1 MSEPANQLQ
10 KAYIE
15 VEGKQPPDDKIPCMF
30 NPEQFSFTT
39 TNRWGPGTPPGQ
51 SVPVK
56 TFGGNSSGTF
66 SLKLVF
72 DTTREGGTV
81 TTYTNKLLAL
91 MKIDPD
97 LQGHDEERGS
107 GRPPWIIFH
116 WGTHLHTYHAVITN
130 LTIAFTY
137 FASDGTP
144 LRASVDMSCE
154 QYEPDDNWARQNP
167 TSGTPKPHR
176 THQVQVGD
184 SLDRLAA
191 RYYGDSTQWRRIAS
205 ANGVRDPLALRPG
218 TILAIPER
226 SAS

>member
-1 MSEPANQLQ
+1 MTEPANQLQ

-15 VEGKQPPDDKIPCMF
+15 VEAASGPGEQIPCMF
-30 NPEQFSFTT
+30 NPEQFSFSTS
-39 TNRWGPGTPPGQ
+39 NRWGPDTPPGQ
-51 SVPVK
+51 SVPVR

-66 SLKLVF
+66 GLKLVF

-81 TTYTNKLLAL
+81 TTYTNKLLQL
-91 MKIDPD
+91 MKIDET
-97 LQGHDEERGS
+97 LQGHDDERGS

-116 WGTHLHTYHAVITN
+116 WGTHLHTYRAVITS

-144 LRASVDMSCE
+144 LRANVDMSCE

-218 TILAIPER
+218 TVLAIPER